1 MGLWAAGLVGIL
13 VVLDQLTKVLALQ
26 YLKPVG
32 SITVFPHVLDLTFV
46 ENRGVAFG
54 LFSGQR
60 WFILLVTAVICVG
73 LIWYWKSLPQKK
85 EYKPLRIS
93 LLLILGG
100 AISNILDR
108 LFRGYV
114 VDFFDA
120 AFIDFPVFNVADIC
134 VVGGV
139 LLLMVLILFFIKE
152 EKQP

>member
-32 SITVFPHVLDLTFV
+32 SITVFPHVLDLTIV

-114 VDFFDA
+114 VDYLEVT
-120 AFIDFPVFNVADIC
+120 FIDWPVFNLADIFV
-134 VVGGV
+134 VVGTI
-139 LLLMVLILFFIKE
+139 LMAIMVLFVLKDE
-152 EKQP
+152 T

>member
-32 SITVFPHVLDLTFV
+32 SVTVFPHALDFTFV

-85 EYKPLRIS
+85 EYQPLRIS

-114 VDFFDA
+114 VDYLEVT
-120 AFIDFPVFNVADIC
+120 FIDWPVFNLADIFV
-134 VVGGV
+134 VVGTI
-139 LLLMVLILFFIKE
+139 LMAIMVLFVLKDE
-152 EKQP
+152 A

>member
-1 MGLWAAGLVGIL
+1 MGLWAAGLVGVL
-13 VVLDQLTKVLALQ
+13 VVLDQLTKVFALQ

-32 SITVFPHVLDLTFV
+32 NITIFPHVLDLTFV

-60 WFILLVTAVICVG
+60 WFILFVTAVICIG

-85 EYKPLRIS
+85 AYKPLRIS

-114 VDFFDA
+114 VDYLEVT
-120 AFIDFPVFNVADIC
+120 FIDWPVFNLADIFV
-134 VVGGV
+134 VVGTI
-139 LLLMVLILFFIKE
+139 LMAIMVLFVLKDE
-152 EKQP
+152 A

>member
-1 MGLWAAGLVGIL
+1 MSLWAAGLVGIL

-32 SITVFPHVLDLTFV
+32 SVTVFPHVLDLTFV

-114 VDFFDA
+114 VDYLEVT
-120 AFIDFPVFNVADIC
+120 FIDWPVFNLADIFV
-134 VVGGV
+134 VVGTI
-139 LLLMVLILFFIKE
+139 LMAIMVLFVLKDE
-152 EKQP
+152 A